1 MCRYTSKV
9 CGKER
14 GVHIEG
20 SIKDSKDCTRVSL
33 WVPNVILKDNEAL
46 RRDFEK
52 VHNVKLKGSSVGR
65 NGDVQVTMLGSLLG
79 LFNGAPPKG
88 FCSVLGIMPQSSEIG
103 AGLGAG
109 LGNLDKLSEDW
120 ARCQA
125 ENAKLR
131 SGNAELL
138 EK

>member
-46 RRDFEK
+46 RRDFEE

-79 LFNGAPPKG
+79 LFNGAPPKD

>member
-1 MCRYTSKV
+1 MWQGARS
-9 CGKER
+9 

-79 LFNGAPPKG
+79 LFNGAPPKD
-88 FCSVLGIMPQSSEIG
+88 FCSVLGIMPQSSEI
-103 AGLGAG
+103 GAG

>member
-1 MCRYTSKV
+1 M
-9 CGKER
+9 
-14 GVHIEG
+14 
-20 SIKDSKDCTRVSL
+20 
-33 WVPNVILKDNEAL
+33 PNVILKDNEAP
-46 RRDFEK
+46 RRDCEK
-52 VHNVKLKGSSVGR
+52 VRSVNVKPKGSSVGR